1 MALLTWDQFQYNPE
15 WFEDQDE
22 GDGSD
27 DFDLTKY
34 RRDEE
39 EVYAE
44 SRQTEQ
50 GISDLHLYEDE
61 DTNEDGKGADK
72 TGGSTGDE

>member
-1 MALLTWDQFQYNPE
+1 MASLTWDQFQYNPE
-15 WFEDQDE
+15 WFEDQDD

-39 EVYAE
+39 EVYADL
-44 SRQTEQ
+44 RQAEQ
-50 GISDLHLYEDE
+50 NISNVHLYDDDNAGED
-61 DTNEDGKGADK
+61 DKG
-72 TGGSTGDE
+72 GGSTGDK

>member
-1 MALLTWDQFQYNPE
+1 MASLTWDQFQYNPE
-15 WFEDQDE
+15 WFEDEDE

-39 EVYAE
+39 EIYAE
-44 SRQTEQ
+44 FRQTEQ
-50 GISDLHLYEDE
+50 GISNLHLYED
-61 DTNEDGKGADK
+61 DDANEDSEG
-72 TGGSTGDE
+72 GGSTGDE

>member
-1 MALLTWDQFQYNPE
+1 MASLTWDQFQYNPE
-15 WFEDQDE
+15 WFEDEDE

-39 EVYAE
+39 EIYAE
-44 SRQTEQ
+44 FRQTEQ
-50 GISDLHLYEDE
+50 GISNLHLYEFD
-61 DTNEDGKGADK
+61 DANEDSEG
-72 TGGSTGDE
+72 GGSTGDE